1 MSSLDRFIGKEAER
15 HEFASCSTADIDLV
29 HIRPWLKSPS
39 AVTPSTRP
47 AISPQSAVRRPPI
60 TLIGADLG
68 EFDAEFAGKNVV
80 LNIFPSVDTP
90 TCATSVRQFN
100 ERAAGMDETVV
111 VCVSAD
117 LPFAMGRF
125 CGAEGIENVKVGS
138 TFRSDFGSD
147 YGVTLTDGVL
157 QGVLARAVVVIGP
170 DGTVK
175 HTELVAEIA
184 QEPNYEAA
192 LAAL

>member
-1 MSSLDRFIGKEAER
+1 MAEVTLGGNPVHTSGDLPAVGAAAPAYSL
-15 HEFASCSTADIDLV
+15 V
-29 HIRPWLKSPS
+29 
-39 AVTPSTRP
+39 
-47 AISPQSAVRRPPI
+47 
-60 TLIGADLG
+60 GADLSNY
-68 EFDAEFAGKNVV
+68 DASEFAGKNVI
-80 LNIFPSVDTP
+80 LNIFPSIDTP
-90 TCATSVRQFN
+90 TCASSVRQFN

-111 VCVSAD
+111 LCVSAD

-147 YGVTLTDGVL
+147 YGVALTDGKL
-157 QGVLARAVVVIGP
+157 QGLLARAVVVIGP

-175 HTELVAEIA
+175 HTELVGEIA
-184 QEPNYEAA
+184 HEPDYDAA